1 MNVSMHIEEVEV
13 SVSNLYKDVDNTQ
26 VININNENSID
37 LYFRDIKHLKEFA
50 SNLNK
55 AIKEVE

>member
-1 MNVSMHIEEVEV
+1 MHIEEVEV
-13 SVSNLYKDVDNTQ
+13 SVLNLHKNVENTQ
-26 VININNENSID
+26 VISINNENRID

-50 SNLNK
+50 SNLNE